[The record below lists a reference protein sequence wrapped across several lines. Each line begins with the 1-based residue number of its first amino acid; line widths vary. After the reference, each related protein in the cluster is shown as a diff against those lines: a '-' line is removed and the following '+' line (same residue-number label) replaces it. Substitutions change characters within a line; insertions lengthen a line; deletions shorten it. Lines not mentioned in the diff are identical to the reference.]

1 MSNDSTLNT
10 KSTPATDGAH
20 ARQKVTNDAEIPNR
34 SALAARFP
42 THYGAH
48 ARHVARLVLDRNG
61 DIESTEV
68 DNKRYFRD
76 TDLGRVLNFSRPRD
90 IRKPIQRMI
99 ESGDIPE
106 DQFILVDD
114 EDSGQVFYL
123 DNMAAMKLAVRTKS
137 VTEAMIMKMIAT
149 VSNATTKAESSISS
163 EKAISGYHRTVSFLS
178 KKDMPRAGKLAM
190 VPVLEK
196 YARAA
201 GLPIPDV
208 SDLIGPDQPRLDGV

>member
-1 MSNDSTLNT
+1 MSNDSTR
-10 KSTPATDGAH
+10 KQKRTPAPDGAH
-20 ARQKVTNDAEIPNR
+20 ARPEVTNAADISNN
-34 SALAARFP
+34 SASETQFP
-42 THYGAH
+42 AIYGAH
-48 ARHVARLVLDRNG
+48 ARHVSRLVLDRNG
-61 DIESTEV
+61 EIESTEV

-76 TDLGRVLNFSRPRD
+76 TDLGRVLSFSRPRD

-99 ESGDIPE
+99 ESGDVSE

-123 DNMAAMKLAVRTKS
+123 DNMASMKLAVRTKS

-149 VSNATTKAESSISS
+149 VSNVPAKAESSISS
-163 EKAISGYHRTVSFLS
+163 EKAVGGYQRTIAFLS
-178 KKDMPRAGKLAM
+178 KKDTPRAGKLAM

-201 GLPIPDV
+201 GLPMPDV
-208 SDLIGPDQPRLDGV
+208 SELIGPDQPRLTGV